1 MQPKPLPRNLSR
13 RYAGNWLFS
22 NRRWLSPA
30 IPRDHALLLAGY
42 DALCEAFPAFAA
54 ACPCGPFLAHLS
66 RVAAAW
72 DAVIY
77 PGPRLRCPQS
87 DAAPSERGRE
97 RPKRPRLPLYADG
110 LSSSPPWPPQDPSSP
125 PPPPTVDTVLE
136 PLPGQRPTPRSGDV
150 GDSDQSRCRRCRTV
164 AGAISVPMLLNP

>member
-1 MQPKPLPRNLSR
+1 MRDIATKASPPHLPR

-97 RPKRPRLPLYADG
+97 RPKRPRPPLDADG

-125 PPPPTVDTVLE
+125 PPTADTV
-136 PLPGQRPTPRSGDV
+136 PPGQWPAPRRGNR
-150 GDSDQSRCRRCRTV
+150 GDSDQCRRCRTD